1 MQDKAKKEI
10 DRLSEIFDNI
20 KVKNKKKAKEFFAF
34 AKNYYN
40 DSKYFYDKKK
50 YIEAFE
56 ATIIAWA
63 YLDSG
68 LKMDFFEVPKELKKH
83 FTI

>member
-1 MQDKAKKEI
+1 MKDKAQKEI

-20 KVKNKKKAKEFFAF
+20 KVNDSKKAREFFDF
-34 AKNYYN
+34 AERYYK
-40 DSKYFYDKKK
+40 DSKYFFKKKK

-68 LKMDFFEVPKELKKH
+68 LKMGFFEVPKKLKKH
-83 FTI
+83 FTV